1 MGQAKLRGSYEERKR
16 AAIERDRAERE
27 RRQKKADDAW
37 DRMTQEERI
46 AWEAKE
52 AKEAQLM
59 DLFGRVL
66 GGRGFCSMD
75 FFSPPKLKPHHRK

>member
-16 AAIERDRAERE
+16 AAIERDRADQQ
-27 RRQKKADDAW
+27 RRQKEADDAW
-37 DRMTQEERI
+37 DRMALEERV
-46 AWEAKE
+46 AFTRGESE
-52 AKEAQLM
+52 EAQLM

-66 GGRGFCSMD
+66 GGRGFCSID

>member
-16 AAIERDRAERE
+16 AAIERDRADRE
-27 RRQKKADDAW
+27 RRQKEADDAW
-37 DRMTQEERI
+37 DRMTREERI
-46 AWEAKE
+46 AWE

-75 FFSPPKLKPHHRK
+75 FFGPPKLKPHHRK